1 MAMLDRPSTGPD
13 RTGGLSPRRA
23 RRAKALVVVVVVV
36 VVVMVVAV
44 GASVVTRGLWRSR
57 TGWVTT
63 LAPDDAP
70 FAYPGRDSVSA
81 PAPVG
86 VPLSFGSL
94 LLGNTTNEPITITA
108 VRVLEADDG
117 VTVLGVK
124 LDDGLQRKAEAIG
137 SQAGFPA
144 PNPGSE
150 YQDAPVVVET
160 AGLAPR
166 GVDVVV
172 GVQANRPGRWRAR
185 GIEISY
191 RRGGRDYVTT
201 YRNTFVVCT
210 DMTVPCENA
219 PQMSDV

>member
-1 MAMLDRPSTGPD
+1 MIAVPVPPSTEPD
-13 RTGGLSPRRA
+13 QTGGSSPRFPK
-23 RRAKALVVVVVVV
+23 RAKAFLAVVVVVVV
-36 VVVMVVAV
+36 VAVA
-44 GASVVTRGLWRSR
+44 SGLWGSGVGR
-57 TGWVTT
+57 VTT
-63 LAPDDAP
+63 LSPDDAP
-70 FAYPGRDSVSA
+70 FVYPGQDSVSA

-94 LLGNTTNEPITITA
+94 LLGNSTNEPITITA

-124 LDDGLQRKAEAIG
+124 LDAGLQRKAEAIG

-144 PNPGSE
+144 PNPGAE

-160 AGLAPR
+160 ADLAPR

-172 GVQANRPGRWRAR
+172 GLQANRPGRWRAR
-185 GIEISY
+185 GIEVSY

-210 DMTVPCENA
+210 DMTVQCDNA
-219 PQMSDV
+219 PQMSDHHG